1 MRLSSTEWLSI
12 IIACTCNNCN
22 KLQPCNN
29 TLTSWCQ
36 WLCMHAKSYFI
47 PFIVLACVLA
57 YCLTYCVCNMFS
69 SLPQSLCANPL
80 IIEEDSPMKSAVL
93 LFSSLQG
100 NCRNPVKP
108 VHRTE
113 SFRLFIVWWY
123 NKLTFCL
130 CISSNQLLNFGL
142 KYLPLC
148 SYMCRNVRRVET
160 LATVIW

>member
-1 MRLSSTEWLSI
+1 MQQHIDKLMPVTMY
-12 IIACTCNNCN
+12 AC
-22 KLQPCNN
+22 KELFY
-29 TLTSWCQ
+29 S
-36 WLCMHAKSYFI
+36 F
-47 PFIVLACVLA
+47 
-57 YCLTYCVCNMFS
+57 YCVSLCVSLLSHLLCVQMFS

-100 NCRNPVKP
+100 SCRNPVKP

-130 CISSNQLLNFGL
+130 YISSNQLLNFGL

-160 LATVIW
+160 LATVI